1 MHKDIVTMTEVERP
15 QGEPFIV
22 YFSSKSNNTHR
33 FVEKLGIKNA
43 RIPISLDETL
53 QVEQDYILISPT
65 YGGGGKETKGAVPKQ
80 VIHFLNEAE
89 NRKHCK
95 GVVASGNTNFGDTF
109 ALAGILL
116 SNKLNVP
123 LLYQFE
129 LLGTAED
136 VKNMRK
142 IASEFWQA
150 ADSKLETAAADLA

>member
-1 MHKDIVTMTEVERP
+1 MHKDIVEMKDVQRP
-15 QGEPFIV
+15 CGSPFIV

-33 FVEKLGIKNA
+33 FVEKLQIDNV
-43 RIPISLDETL
+43 RIPLVIGEHIK
-53 QVEQDYILISPT
+53 VERDYILICPT

-80 VIHFLNEAE
+80 VIHFLNDVA
-89 NRKHCK
+89 NREHCK

-116 SNKLNVP
+116 SNKLSVP

-136 VKNMRK
+136 VTNMRK
-142 IASEFWQA
+142 IVGEFWRQEA
-150 ADSKLETAAADLA
+150 VGSPE